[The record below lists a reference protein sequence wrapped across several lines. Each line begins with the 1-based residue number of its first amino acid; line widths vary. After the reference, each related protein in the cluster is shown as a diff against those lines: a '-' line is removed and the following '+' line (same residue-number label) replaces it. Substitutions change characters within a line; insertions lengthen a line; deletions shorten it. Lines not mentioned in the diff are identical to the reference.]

1 MTVRVVPLPAL
12 QGLKFDLILPDG
24 YIVTISMDDYE
35 VRQYRGSISDVIHAK
50 VLDWLEM
57 NDYTVSQLHIIYC

>member
-1 MTVRVVPLPAL
+1 MTVRVVPLPAQ

-35 VRQYRGSISDVIHAK
+35 VRQYRGSIADVIYAK
-50 VLDWLEM
+50 VLDWMDL
-57 NDYTVSQLHIIYC
+57 NGYTADKLHITYC